1 MTTKTLMRQLSSD
14 VADVCA
20 CRKMRQ
26 ASRKITRMYDEVLR
40 PAGIKATQFNV
51 LAIVA
56 LGDEA
61 TLTELAETLGMDRT
75 TLSRNLRPLERDG
88 LVEVSAEGYRRARSA
103 DITNKGVAVME
114 KALPLWRSAQKSLK
128 RRLGDDIWDRI
139 QIELAAVGHLL

>member
-1 MTTKTLMRQLSSD
+1 MRQLSSG
-14 VADVCA
+14 VAGVCA

-26 ASRKITRMYDEVLR
+26 ASRKITRMYDEMLR

-103 DITNKGVAVME
+103 NITNKGVAVME

-139 QIELAAVGHLL
+139 QIELAEVGHLL

>member
-1 MTTKTLMRQLSSD
+1 MTKKTLMRQLSSD
-14 VADVCA
+14 VAGVCA

-61 TLTELAETLGMDRT
+61 TLTELAETLGKAARMARSHSILLT
-75 TLSRNLRPLERDG
+75 RVGREAPEPQCVQRRNL
-88 LVEVSAEGYRRARSA
+88 
-103 DITNKGVAVME
+103 
-114 KALPLWRSAQKSLK
+114 
-128 RRLGDDIWDRI
+128 
-139 QIELAAVGHLL
+139 

>member
-1 MTTKTLMRQLSSD
+1 MRQLSSD
-14 VADVCA
+14 VAGVCA

-26 ASRKITRMYDEVLR
+26 ASRKITRMYDEMLR

-56 LGDEA
+56 LEDEA
-61 TLTELAETLGMDRT
+61 TITELAETLGMDRT

-103 DITNKGVAVME
+103 NITNKGVAVME

-128 RRLGDDIWDRI
+128 RRLGDNIWDRI
-139 QIELAAVGHLL
+139 QNELAEVGHLL

>member
-1 MTTKTLMRQLSSD
+1 MTKKTLMRQLSSD
-14 VADVCA
+14 VAGVCA
-20 CRKMRQ
+20 CRKMRE

-103 DITNKGVAVME
+103 NITNKGVAVME

-128 RRLGDDIWDRI
+128 RRLGDDIWNRI
-139 QIELAAVGHLL
+139 QIELAEVGHLL